1 MNRFL
6 LVGNANTGKTTLFN
20 SLTKSNEHTGN
31 WHGVTNQEKVGYF
44 SFEKSKFEIVD
55 LPGIYSM
62 TPLSFEEKV
71 ATDYIYQN
79 LDCPV
84 INICDLNN
92 IQRNLYLTL
101 ELLELGVK
109 VVLVVNKMDKKPL
122 NFIDEEKLSKSLGCP
137 VYVVDAENKKN
148 IINLK
153 KNLFNFEKIS
163 FEYNLKYLNKL
174 NLNKIKINLKNEKIN
189 QNYIKIKM
197 LENDQYFTEKYGFV
211 GDQSQCIAK
220 MRYEFISSLN
230 VIKKNKNKAYGS
242 SVLDKVLLNKYL
254 AFPIFAL
261 VMFFVFYMTFF
272 CIGPFFSSLFEKLI
286 DSFSSFLM
294 PLLKGFIKTIW
305 ITDMIEVAIIGG
317 LGSILSFLPQVTLLF
332 FFLAVLEDSGYLSR
346 VAFLFEDIFSKV
358 GLSGKGV
365 YTMLMGFGC
374 SASAILTARNMD
386 DKNAKIKTSLI
397 TPFLSCSAKLP
408 IYAVIG
414 GAFFGVSNVFVVFGL
429 YILGL
434 IVALTLCLLFE
445 KTLFKSK
452 KQSFILEFAHLR
464 LVKPKRVL
472 VLIWDNLKN
481 FLIRIGSLLLSVNVI
496 IWLISSFSLRFEY
509 VALSGGKSM
518 LQSIGEVL
526 CIIFKPLGFGTWG
539 ATSALIAGLVAKEV
553 VVSSIAIFN
562 GINGGEKLISKSLTD
577 PNSAVFFSPSSAIS
591 FLVFCLLYTPCVATL
606 SVIRKEL
613 GKKYMW
619 LSALMQFGV
628 AYFLA
633 FVVFNVAKLIEI
645 IGVFQ
650 TIILLIAIVFVV
662 CCFFAIFSKNNCKS
676 CETCKKK
683 CKRKVIKP

>member
-137 VYVVDAENKKN
+137 VYVVDAENKKD

-153 KNLFNFEKIS
+153 KNLVNFEKIS

-174 NLNKIKINLKNEKIN
+174 NLNEIKINLKNEKIN

-230 VIKKNKNKAYGS
+230 SIKKNKNKAYGS

-294 PLLKGFIKTIW
+294 PLLKKLIKTIW

-434 IVALTLCLLFE
+434 VVALTLCLLFE

-509 VALSGGKSM
+509 VAISGGKSM

-562 GINGGEKLISKSLTD
+562 GINGGEKLISKSLND

-606 SVIRKEL
+606 SVIGKEL

-662 CCFFAIFSKNNCKS
+662 CCFFVMISKNKCKS

-683 CKRKVIKP
+683 CKRKVIKS